1 MDVNTNRYM
10 QNRSMANPVQ
20 SYANSP
26 IFQST
31 INYGTQSIFPNAGL
45 SQSMKILNDN
55 IPTQS
60 TINNNINVLSD
71 YRNGHLIMSQMP
83 PQVKYYNRSLNPRQ
97 QYQKILSPP
106 KKIYGHNLKTSY
118 IASPIKTINILP
130 TKYIHNNPMVS
141 NQIFNIDQ
149 FATVSK
155 IVPPQDDYHNV
166 KNFANTQ
173 IIQQPTKEYYSP
185 ITNVIPAIDIKRVS
199 FADVTPITPV
209 ITPTP
214 IANFTQEPF
223 TTQTP
228 ITNITPA
235 TPVMI
240 ETPITNITPATPAMI
255 DTPFTKVESI
265 TYQTEEYKTTNYQNQ
280 NEPQSINYELEK
292 KDPITGDGNFSSN
305 YLIEELVEI
314 PPEHTTTTINSE
326 IIYEDEK
333 RNNNINDYYLN
344 SPVKEESIEEIPH
357 SYIHHSPIVENRI
370 NLLSPIQSPLS
381 NYETQ
386 SYNEESILYKL
397 ENELF
402 NLRVENESYKK
413 QLQELERY
421 KFEASETKVLREQV
435 EQLSPL
441 KEQLEE
447 LVSMKAQLAELNDL
461 KLKIKEL
468 ENLRFQVE
476 QITSG
481 TKKNKKFLGK
491 HENKDKIARKKIEVK
506 KNIKSQ
512 KEQNVKEEENNKNIV
527 LKDKTEQS
535 FVNGDIIHNIE
546 EFELLIRK
554 INKSSKKMTLNLIYK
569 ASVDSDRAVDFHKKC
584 NNAKKTLVLIETDK
598 GRRFGG
604 YTSVN
609 WKGKC
614 IEKMDKDAFV
624 FSLDKM
630 KIYDNIPEE
639 KAIGCYPRFGPVFLG
654 CQIRIYDRAFQKG
667 GTTYKKGLNYR
678 TTEDFEL
685 NGGDRIFKVKDIEVY
700 EVIHQ

>member
-1 MDVNTNRYM
+1 
-10 QNRSMANPVQ
+10 
-20 SYANSP
+20 
-26 IFQST
+26 
-31 INYGTQSIFPNAGL
+31 
-45 SQSMKILNDN
+45 
-55 IPTQS
+55 
-60 TINNNINVLSD
+60 
-71 YRNGHLIMSQMP
+71 
-83 PQVKYYNRSLNPRQ
+83 
-97 QYQKILSPP
+97 
-106 KKIYGHNLKTSY
+106 
-118 IASPIKTINILP
+118 
-130 TKYIHNNPMVS
+130 
-141 NQIFNIDQ
+141 
-149 FATVSK
+149 
-155 IVPPQDDYHNV
+155 
-166 KNFANTQ
+166 
-173 IIQQPTKEYYSP
+173 
-185 ITNVIPAIDIKRVS
+185 
-199 FADVTPITPV
+199 
-209 ITPTP
+209 
-214 IANFTQEPF
+214 
-223 TTQTP
+223 
-228 ITNITPA
+228 
-235 TPVMI
+235 
-240 ETPITNITPATPAMI
+240 
-255 DTPFTKVESI
+255 
-265 TYQTEEYKTTNYQNQ
+265 
-280 NEPQSINYELEK
+280 
-292 KDPITGDGNFSSN
+292 
-305 YLIEELVEI
+305 
-314 PPEHTTTTINSE
+314 
-326 IIYEDEK
+326 
-333 RNNNINDYYLN
+333 
-344 SPVKEESIEEIPH
+344 
-357 SYIHHSPIVENRI
+357 
-370 NLLSPIQSPLS
+370 
-381 NYETQ
+381 
-386 SYNEESILYKL
+386 
-397 ENELF
+397 
-402 NLRVENESYKK
+402 
-413 QLQELERY
+413 
-421 KFEASETKVLREQV
+421 
-435 EQLSPL
+435 
-441 KEQLEE
+441 
-447 LVSMKAQLAELNDL
+447 MKAQLAELNDL

-512 KEQNVKEEENNKNIV
+512 KEQNVKEEEENNKNIV